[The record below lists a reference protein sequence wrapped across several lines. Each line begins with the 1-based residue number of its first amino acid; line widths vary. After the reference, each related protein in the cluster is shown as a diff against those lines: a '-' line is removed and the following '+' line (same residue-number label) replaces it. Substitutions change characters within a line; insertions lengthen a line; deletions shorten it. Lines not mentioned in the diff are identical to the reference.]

1 MIRILL
7 ADDHQMIREGIKAL
21 LRKNCEILICGEAET
36 GKEALDLLADQPAD
50 LVLMDINMPEMNG
63 IETTKAIQ
71 KAHPNT
77 RVLALTMHQDD
88 THIISMLEA
97 GASGYLLKTSDLKTL
112 EKAIEQVYAGHTFFP
127 PEVAQTVLQRHVKP
141 KQTHGNSRNVLLT
154 NREKE
159 ILRLITEGLTN
170 PEIGEKLFISKRT
183 VDAHRRNLLD
193 KIQAKNTAGLIMYAV
208 KQGLVDIE

>member
-36 GKEALDLLADQPAD
+36 GQEALDLLADQPAD

-77 RVLALTMHQDD
+77 KVLALTMHEDD
-88 THIISMLEA
+88 SHIISMLEA
-97 GASGYLLKTSDLKTL
+97 GASGYLLKTADLKTL
-112 EKAIEQVYAGHTFFP
+112 EEAIEQVHAGETFFP
-127 PEVAQTVLQRHVKP
+127 PEVAQAVLQRHVKQ
-141 KQTHGNSRNVLLT
+141 KQTSNNWGNLALT
-154 NREKE
+154 KREKE
-159 ILRLITEGLTN
+159 VLQLIAGGLTN
-170 PEIGEKLFISKRT
+170 PEIAEKLFISKRT
-183 VDAHRRNLLD
+183 VDAHRRNLLE
-193 KIQAKNTAGLIMYAV
+193 KLEAKNTAGLIMYAV
-208 KQGLVDIE
+208 KQGLVDIQ

>member
-21 LRKNCEILICGEAET
+21 LRKNCDILVCGEAEN
-36 GKEALDLLADQPAD
+36 GQEALDLLAEQPAD

-71 KAHPNT
+71 KAHPKT
-77 RVLALTMHQDD
+77 KVLALTMHEDD
-88 THIISMLEA
+88 NHIISMLEA

-112 EKAIEQVYAGHTFFP
+112 ENAIEQVHAGRTYFP
-127 PEVAQTVLQRHVKP
+127 PEVAQAVLQRHVKQKP
-141 KQTHGNSRNVLLT
+141 THGNSKNVRLT
-154 NREKE
+154 KREKE

-193 KIQAKNTAGLIMYAV
+193 KLQAKNTAGLIMYAV
-208 KQGLVDIE
+208 KQGLIDIQ